1 VLTMKVSKLPLTL
14 ARALVST
21 CLLLV
26 LVSGVMTQIAG
37 QLTLSIDL
45 CLDTNN
51 SIIHVLINDAAYCT
65 YITDPPDPHF
75 LTDSLLSILDK
86 GGSMQLMGDTFEG
99 ADNLG
104 NKIGKF
110 AGKLTFELTGSDGEF
125 IGAINF
131 TVSGMISEIL
141 HSESKFTGTL
151 VPIPGT
157 IEKAMMNVKSEYA
170 FMESSGV
177 TTNLQLT
184 RLEPASGFITEDDVT
199 GIICLPTFFFSIPAP
214 VGGVVIPTNKL
225 EILTPYL
232 ALAGLIVA
240 VSAVVAVKRRRD

>member
-1 VLTMKVSKLPLTL
+1 MKVNKLPLTL
-14 ARALVST
+14 ARALVAT

-37 QLTLSIDL
+37 QFTLSIAL
-45 CLDTNN
+45 FLDTNN
-51 SIIHVLINDAAYCT
+51 SIIHVLIDDKPYCT
-65 YITDPPDPHF
+65 YITDPPSPSF
-75 LTDSLLSILDK
+75 LTKSLLTILDK

-110 AGKLTFELTGSDGEF
+110 AGKLTFEPTGSNGEF
-125 IGAINF
+125 IAAINF
-131 TVSGMISEIL
+131 TVAGTSSEIL
-141 HSESKFTGTL
+141 HSESKFTGRL

-177 TTNLQLT
+177 LTNLQLT
-184 RLEPASGFITEDDVT
+184 RLEPASGFIPEDDVT
-199 GIICLPTFFFSIPAP
+199 GVICLPTFTFSIPAP
-214 VGGVVIPTNKL
+214 VGGVVLPTSKL
-225 EILTPYL
+225 EVVAPFV
-232 ALAGLIVA
+232 ALVGLVA
-240 VSAVVAVKRRRD
+240 VVSAIAVVKRRRD